1 MTIGL
6 FPGELSPSTTLA
18 GCIEIFENAWPNPA
32 ATIAAV
38 EKECDNKDSGVHF
51 QKATTIGQG
60 QFQNA
65 RTNLD
70 INVSVAA
77 QITGNQ
83 TMKDVHNQY
92 YFMLLAATLPYAS
105 RHNIESQLFHEPYSL
120 LKYKNGQ
127 QYKTHYD
134 GGAGSGRAISAI
146 CYLNDD
152 YEGGDIEFP
161 EFKIKIKPEA
171 GMLILFPS
179 NFAYKHTAYPV
190 TSGTKYALVTW
201 IHDCPLN

>member
-38 EKECDNKDSGVHF
+38 EKECDDKESGVNFHR
-51 QKATTIGQG
+51 ATTVGRG
-60 QFQNA
+60 AFQNA

-70 INVSVAA
+70 MSISVTA

-83 TMKDVHNQY
+83 TMKDIHNQY
-92 YFMLLAATLPYAS
+92 YFLLLAATLPYAA
-105 RHNIESQLFHEPYSL
+105 RHKIEEMLYHEPYNL
-120 LKYKNGQ
+120 LKYKSGQ
-127 QYKTHYD
+127 EYKTHYD
-134 GGAGSGRAISAI
+134 SGTDMGRALSAI

-152 YEGGDIEFP
+152 YEGGEIEFP
-161 EFKIKIKPEA
+161 EFKVKIKPEA

-179 NFAYKHTAYPV
+179 NFAYKHTAHPV
-190 TSGTKYALVTW
+190 TAGTKYALVTW
-201 IHDCPLN
+201 LHDRPL

>member
-6 FPGELSPSTTLA
+6 FPGELSPSTTLG

-38 EKECDNKDSGVHF
+38 EKECADPESGVNFQRATTVGQGPF
-51 QKATTIGQG
+51 QK
-60 QFQNA
+60 A

-70 INVSVAA
+70 MAVSVTA

-83 TMKDVHNQY
+83 TMKDVHNQM
-92 YFMLLAATLPYAS
+92 YFLLLAATLPYAS
-105 RHNIESQLFHEPYSL
+105 RHGIEEQLFHEPYNL
-120 LKYKNGQ
+120 LKYKPGQ
-127 QYKTHYD
+127 EYKTHYD
-134 GGAGSGRAISAI
+134 SGTGMGRALSAI

-152 YEGGDIEFP
+152 YEGGEIEFP
-161 EFKIKIKPEA
+161 EFKVKIKPEP

-190 TSGTKYALVTW
+190 TKGTKYALVTW
-201 IHDCPLN
+201 IHDRPIN